1 MTTLLDALRVLD
13 VTDHKGFFCG
23 KILADLG
30 ADVIKIE
37 KPGGDPA
44 RHLGP
49 FYGNAP
55 DPEKNLHWFAYN
67 LNKRSITLDIETAGG
82 KTLFKRLVQRSH
94 FVIESYPAGYLD
106 DIGLGYTALSAINP
120 RIVVTS
126 ITPFG
131 HTGSYKDYKGSDI
144 VCMAMGGLAYI
155 TGNAQDSP
163 LRVSFP
169 QSYLLASAE
178 AAAATMIAHY
188 YRETTGQGQHVDVSI
203 QASVAGKLANA
214 IPTWELSHSVLK
226 REGSYMFG
234 RGAKLRIRLLWPCKD
249 GYVTFVLLGGKLGA
263 KSNEVVARWIIE
275 EGMAPDFFKKIDWPS
290 LDMAKQTQEDQERL
304 EGVVARFFAKY
315 TKEEIYRRANREGVL
330 LCPQSS
336 CKDILENTQL
346 RSRDFWVNVEHPE
359 LGASINYPG
368 PFLKA
373 SRTPPVIR
381 RRAPLIGEHNDEVY
395 KGELGLSEQELGT
408 MRQDGVI

>member
-1 MTTLLDALRVLD
+1 MKPLLDSFRVLD
-13 VTDHKGFFCG
+13 LTDHKGFFCG
-23 KILADLG
+23 KILGDLG

-44 RHLGP
+44 RRLGP
-49 FYGNAP
+49 FYGKTP
-55 DPEKNLHWFAYN
+55 DPEKSLHWFAYN
-67 LNKRSITLDIETAGG
+67 LNKRGITLDMETPGG
-82 KTLFKRLVQRSH
+82 KTLFTRLVRSSQ
-94 FVIESYPAGYLD
+94 FVIESYPVGYMDRL
-106 DIGLGYTALSAINP
+106 GLGYSALTAVNP
-120 RIVVTS
+120 RIIVTS

-131 HTGSYKDYKGSDI
+131 HTGSYKDFKGSDI

-155 TGNAQDSP
+155 TGNAEESP
-163 LRVSFP
+163 LRLSFP

-188 YRETTGQGQHVDVSI
+188 HRETTGQGQHVDVSI

-214 IPTWELSHSVLK
+214 VPTWELSHTVLK
-226 REGSYMFG
+226 REGSFMFG
-234 RGAKLRIRLLWPCKD
+234 RGAKLRMRLLWPCKD
-249 GYVTFVLLGGKLGA
+249 GYVTFALMGGKLGA

-315 TKEEIYRRANREGVL
+315 TKEEIYRRANKEGVL

-346 RSRDFWVNVEHPE
+346 RSRDYWVKVEHPE
-359 LGASINYPG
+359 LGASIPYPG

-373 SRTPPVIR
+373 TRTPPAVR
-381 RRAPLIGEHNDEVY
+381 RRAPLVGEHNDEVY
-395 KGELGLSEQELGT
+395 RCEVGLSEEEMGAL
-408 MRQDGVI
+408 RRDGVI

>member
-1 MTTLLDALRVLD
+1 MTSLLDALRVLD
-13 VTDHKGFFCG
+13 LTDHKGFFCG

-44 RHLGP
+44 RRLGP
-49 FYGNAP
+49 FYGNTP

-67 LNKRSITLDIETAGG
+67 LNKRSITLDIETAEG
-82 KTLFKRLVQRSH
+82 KTLFKKLVQGAH
-94 FVIESYPAGYLD
+94 LVIESYPVGYLD
-106 DIGLGYTALSAINP
+106 QLQLGYTALSAINP
-120 RIVVTS
+120 RIILTS

-131 HTGSYKDYKGSDI
+131 HTGPCKDYKGTDV

-155 TGNAQDSP
+155 TGTAEDSP

-188 YRETTGQGQHVDVSI
+188 YRETTGRGQHVDVSI

-214 IPTWELSHSVLK
+214 IPTWELSHAVLR

-234 RGAKLRIRLLWPCKD
+234 RGAKLRMRLLWPCKD
-249 GYVTFVLLGGKLGA
+249 GYVTFALMGGKLGA

-304 EGVVARFFAKY
+304 EGVVATFFAKY
-315 TKEEIYRRANREGVL
+315 TKEEIYRRANKEGVL

-346 RSRDFWVNVEHPE
+346 QSREFWAKVEHPE
-359 LGASINYPG
+359 LGTTITYPG

-373 SRTPPVIR
+373 TRTPPVIR

-395 KGELGLSEQELGT
+395 KGELGLSEQKLDT
-408 MRQDGVI
+408 MRRDGVI

>member
-1 MTTLLDALRVLD
+1 MTSLLDALRVLD
-13 VTDHKGFFCG
+13 LTDHKGFFCG

-44 RHLGP
+44 RRLGP
-49 FYGNAP
+49 FYGNTP

-67 LNKRSITLDIETAGG
+67 LNKRSITLDIETAEG
-82 KTLFKRLVQRSH
+82 KTLFKKLVQGAH
-94 FVIESYPAGYLD
+94 LVIESYPVGYLD
-106 DIGLGYTALSAINP
+106 QLQLGYTALSAINP
-120 RIVVTS
+120 RIILTS

-131 HTGSYKDYKGSDI
+131 HTGPCKDYKGTDV

-155 TGNAQDSP
+155 TGTAEDSP

-188 YRETTGQGQHVDVSI
+188 YRETTGRGQHVDVSI

-214 IPTWELSHSVLK
+214 IPTWELSHAVLR

-234 RGAKLRIRLLWPCKD
+234 RGAKLRMRLLWPCKD
-249 GYVTFVLLGGKLGA
+249 GYVTFALMGGKLGA

-304 EGVVARFFAKY
+304 EGVVATFFAKY
-315 TKEEIYRRANREGVL
+315 TKEEIYRRANKEGVL

-346 RSRDFWVNVEHPE
+346 QSRDFWAKVEHPE
-359 LGASINYPG
+359 LGTTITYPG

-373 SRTPPVIR
+373 TRTPPVIR

-395 KGELGLSEQELGT
+395 KGELGLSEQELGK
-408 MRQDGVI
+408 MRRDGVI